1 MVKPNIKALS
11 CSWIVW
17 LLVSPTFSPWNHC
30 PVDTGGDNA
39 GVSVRFPGRGTR
51 GDFKFVPIEKRN
63 RWPRAW
69 KSLSQH
75 KQTYR
80 KSEFLIFWLIA
91 PEENSLYHQF
101 SLLHV
106 LLSPY
111 FGGLLITFHPN
122 PRPVAGECCEAG
134 GSQGASTTAPQAAA
148 RAGDPLPRP
157 RLRFIFNQCIIK
169 RKQLRGDFFTW
180 KSERLHKNSVR
191 V

>member
-51 GDFKFVPIEKRN
+51 GDFKFVPIGKRN

-80 KSEFLIFWLIA
+80 KSEFLRFWLIA

-111 FGGLLITFHPN
+111 FGGFLITFHPTHDLWPASAARLEGARAPP
-122 PRPVAGECCEAG
+122 PRPH
-134 GSQGASTTAPQAAA
+134 
-148 RAGDPLPRP
+148 RPRP
-157 RLRFIFNQCIIK
+157 EQGTLSPALASASFLI
-169 RKQLRGDFFTW
+169 
-180 KSERLHKNSVR
+180 SV
-191 V
+191 